1 MGAEGEGDGSMG
13 YQREGGRTGTL
24 TPFQVPESLT
34 SARPPFHPPTTCPA
48 MLLAVALYFAALVV
62 AIAAV
67 GRALAPPSVRLLDA
81 GHRLSR

>member
-1 MGAEGEGDGSMG
+1 
-13 YQREGGRTGTL
+13 
-24 TPFQVPESLT
+24 
-34 SARPPFHPPTTCPA
+34 